1 LRIRWT
7 SVLISVLIVASGLV
21 CARTLTQVDQDLRAI
36 YAEYTLAATDL
47 GHVNGEL
54 IRYRTS
60 VIRAIQADTQ
70 QDYERIADSLP
81 QKRLRIDQAIERFVN
96 ASNDASLGRSMDA
109 RELTELKALQEKLEA
124 FIVSSQHTIQL
135 LEKRWR
141 TSSRV
146 EAQQLKVDA
155 ERNISKDAGDKF
167 IGVTLELD
175 RLVEVV
181 AAIAGEVKKEADSK
195 LRVVT
200 NVLLG
205 ASLALAALALAVP
218 AGDKT
223 SRPS

>member
-1 LRIRWT
+1 M
-7 SVLISVLIVASGLV
+7 LIVASGLV

-81 QKRLRIDQAIERFVN
+81 QKGLRIDQAIERFVN

-155 ERNISKDAGDKF
+155 ERNVAKDAGDKF